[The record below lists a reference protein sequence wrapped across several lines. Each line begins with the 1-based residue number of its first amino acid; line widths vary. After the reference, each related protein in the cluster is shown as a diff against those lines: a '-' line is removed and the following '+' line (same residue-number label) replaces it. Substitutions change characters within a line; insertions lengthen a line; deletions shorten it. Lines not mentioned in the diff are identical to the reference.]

1 MRMKPVL
8 RSALLAAATA
18 VFVCSAPAIAQ
29 MNDALKPLITEQRIT
44 HPVPGAT
51 SERGSLNGVPYRI
64 EIPARWNGSLL
75 VFYHGYSYVPFGPEL
90 DKPLTSQ
97 ETPEYDRGYAV
108 IQSAYSRTGWA
119 LEQALPETDRLREY
133 FIQQYGKPKQT
144 FVSGG
149 SMGGALTMVTME
161 QRPEAYDGALAL
173 CGRLGPTDPPMQQ
186 RFAFRAAFDF
196 YFPGVMPPLDPV
208 PDGYTDSDANRAKV
222 MAALKSDP
230 VKAKKL
236 RHLMDLHND
245 EDVAH
250 MISYIGFVVGDYQ
263 KKAGGN
269 PFDNRDLI
277 YRGTDPDGRTSD
289 DELNDGVKRYAADPI
304 AHQWLVRNYTP
315 TGKVLKPML
324 ALATTYDVLIP
335 AATITTYPQI
345 IAAAGF
351 SQNFVQQYVHRDGH
365 CTMSADEVG
374 RSFDE
379 LVNWVNNGKA
389 PKAGLLP

>member
-1 MRMKPVL
+1 MEAMKLTV
-8 RSALLAAATA
+8 SFAMVTALVAA
-18 VFVCSAPAIAQ
+18 SLSSSAQ
-29 MNDALKPLITEQRIT
+29 MNDALQPLVTDQRIT

-51 SERGSLNGVPYRI
+51 SEHGSLNGVSFRI
-64 EIPARWNGSLL
+64 EIPAKWNGSLL

-90 DKPLTSQ
+90 EKPLTNQ
-97 ETPEYDRGYAV
+97 EMPEYERGYAV

-133 FIQQYGKPKQT
+133 FIAKYGKPKRT
-144 FVSGG
+144 YVSGG

-186 RFAFRAAFDF
+186 RFAFRAAFDY
-196 YFPGVMPPLDPV
+196 YFPGVMPPLVPV
-208 PDGYTDSDANRAKV
+208 PEGYVDSTENRAKV

-230 VKAKKL
+230 VKAKRL

-250 MISYIGFVVGDYQ
+250 MISYIGFVIGDYQ
-263 KKAGGN
+263 RKANGN

-277 YRGTDPDGRTSD
+277 YRGTDPDSRASD
-289 DELNDGVKRYAADPI
+289 DELNDGVKRYAADPV

-324 ALATTYDVLIP
+324 ALTTIYDPLIP

-345 IAAAGF
+345 IQGAGF
-351 SQNFVQQYVHRDGH
+351 GANFVQQYVHRDGH
-365 CTMSADEVG
+365 CTMSGEETG
-374 RSFDE
+374 RAFDQ
-379 LVNWVNNGKA
+379 LVDWVEHGKR
-389 PKAGLLP
+389 PQGGLEP